1 MTFRAVRRGG
11 GAGTAHSAAAFM
23 AFRMALRFM
32 AAFMAFAFMAFAFM
46 AFFMAF
52 FAIAIAFFMAIAF
65 IAFLMAAMAARGEC
79 DKGVGGG
86 GFHCKA

>member
-32 AAFMAFAFMAFAFM
+32 AAFMAFAFM